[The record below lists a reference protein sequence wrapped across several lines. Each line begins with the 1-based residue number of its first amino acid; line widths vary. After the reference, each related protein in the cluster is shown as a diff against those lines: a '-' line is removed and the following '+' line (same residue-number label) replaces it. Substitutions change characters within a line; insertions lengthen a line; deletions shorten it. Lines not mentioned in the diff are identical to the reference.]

1 MKRHPALAPLS
12 RDHHHTLL
20 IAAQLRRATE
30 RTAQASANMFL
41 AQWEAEERL
50 HFRMEEELLLPAY
63 AEHGQLDHPAIMRML
78 LDHVAIRGMAARLS
92 CAHTDLLHELGE
104 RLSEHVRLEEREV
117 FPLIEAAMPEPE
129 LHALGERLAAS
140 AP

>member
-1 MKRHPALAPLS
+1 M
-12 RDHHHTLL
+12 
-20 IAAQLRRATE
+20 AAQLRRATE
-30 RTAQASANMFL
+30 RTAQASADLFL

-63 AEHGQLDHPAIMRML
+63 AEHGQLDHPAIVRML

-92 CAHTDLLHELGE
+92 CAPTDLLHELGE

-117 FPLIEAAMPEPE
+117 FPLIEAAMPNAE
-129 LHALGERLAAS
+129 LRALGERIAA
-140 AP
+140 ATP